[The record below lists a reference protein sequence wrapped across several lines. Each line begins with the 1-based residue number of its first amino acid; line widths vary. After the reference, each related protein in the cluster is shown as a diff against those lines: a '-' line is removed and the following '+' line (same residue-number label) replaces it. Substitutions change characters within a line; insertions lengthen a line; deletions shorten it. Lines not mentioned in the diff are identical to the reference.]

1 MLTIKYVWLY
11 MIIFAATSVGYGVGH
26 VSSPSQSDIE
36 AALRRQ
42 AEEIAAMDCEK
53 TGNTWRRGEVRNSPS
68 KGF

>member
-11 MIIFAATSVGYGVGH
+11 AIIFAATTAGIGAGMIA
-26 VSSPSQSDIE
+26 SPSQSDIE

-42 AEEIAAMDCEK
+42 AEEMAAMDCEK
-53 TGNTWRRGEVRNSPS
+53 TGNTWRRGEVRNSPG